1 MTRERE
7 REAGVAEQVQ
17 QGVVAVVHRAGRF
30 LMIRRAAGVLAGGAW
45 CLVGGAIEPGETQP
59 QAVVR
64 EFAEEVGG
72 RVRPVRKVWEYR
84 RPDGKLLLHWW
95 LAEMEDERLAP
106 NRAEVAEIRWCSPED
121 VEELPR
127 VLDSTL
133 HFVRNT
139 GLELIGADQEGNRVE

>member
-1 MTRERE
+1 MAKDCERD
-7 REAGVAEQVQ
+7 VAVGEGVQ

-30 LMIRRAAGVLAGGAW
+30 LMIRRAADVLAGGAW

-72 RVRPVRKVWEYR
+72 RVRPVRKVWEYM
-84 RPDGKLLLHWW
+84 RPDGRLLLHWW
-95 LAEMEDERLAP
+95 LAEMEGETLAP
-106 NRAEVAEIRWCSPED
+106 NRAEVSEIRWCSPEE
-121 VEELPR
+121 VEALPR

-139 GLELIGADQEGNRVE
+139 GLGLIRSDVGDNPVK